1 MEKILISVSLESN
14 KSIILEMMASEFTLD
29 FEEYHTYTY
38 TTTRKTGERERE
50 NPLPHFTGIKPLFQA
65 YAESIQEFMLPAGMQ
80 EVLQGEKNGVK
91 KS

>member
-1 MEKILISVSLESN
+1 MNSHLILKNITPTCIPPPERQ
-14 KSIILEMMASEFTLD
+14 E
-29 FEEYHTYTY
+29 
-38 TTTRKTGERERE
+38 RERERE

-80 EVLQGEKNGVK
+80 EVLQGEKNRVK